1 VSAVEPQTG
10 PGEEHPL
17 SAVSQARA
25 NISRRIVQLHKE
37 YYGKGPD
44 KAKTYLDGDAV
55 LVILRGGFTRVEQT
69 LLDEGHG
76 RAVIEQRMQFQEV
89 MRDRFM
95 EVIEGETGRKVV
107 AFMSGSHQDPDL
119 LAEVFVL
126 ETSELTD

>member
-1 VSAVEPQTG
+1 MSAVEPHVG

-25 NISRRIVQLHKE
+25 NISRRIVRLHKE

-89 MRDRFM
+89 MRDRFI
-95 EVIEGETGRKVV
+95 EVIVRETGREVV

-126 ETSELTD
+126 EASDLTD